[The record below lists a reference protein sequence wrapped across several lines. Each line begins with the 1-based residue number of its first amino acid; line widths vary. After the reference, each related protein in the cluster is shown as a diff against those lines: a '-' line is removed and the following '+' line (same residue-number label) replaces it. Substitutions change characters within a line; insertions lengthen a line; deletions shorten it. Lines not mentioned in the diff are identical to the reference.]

1 MTEAASHRASLT
13 DTGEGHP
20 HAQESLRQ
28 RLARLPAVARSVRT
42 VLVLASGL
50 RADPITLRAAAL
62 SYLSVLS
69 IVPLLTVVFSIFQAV
84 VGQQQ
89 LEARLRDFLFSN
101 VVAGASQNVSR
112 YLTIYIQRASAV
124 GGVGFVF
131 LLFSSASLMANIETA
146 FNHIFRVTRPR
157 PLLLRFG
164 VYWCLLTVGPV
175 LLALSVAIT
184 ALLETTTSSAHWLGP
199 LRQLSF
205 VGPLVITYAAFLLM
219 YVVVPAVRV
228 QIRPALLGAL
238 VGGTAWEIAK
248 IGYAEVS
255 TRTMHN
261 AIYGSLSAFPVFLVW
276 VYISWILVLFG
287 ARVTYAAQTTG
298 MSAAVEPAGTP
309 RERELVTAH
318 VMRAIAFAFA
328 RGHNAPDAERLTRT
342 LGAFGQDVEDALVR
356 LTDAKLIRA
365 VREGGW
371 VPARALSGISLAE
384 VRAAARQG
392 PPRAEPEPESVHL
405 EQRWQRADDAADREL
420 SMTLEDLVR
429 NSTLPG

>member
-1 MTEAASHRASLT
+1 MTEAASH
-13 DTGEGHP
+13 
-20 HAQESLRQ
+20 HAPVAAPEQAPAVPPETLRQ
-28 RLARLPAVARSVRT
+28 RLAQLPAVARSIRT

-50 RADPITLRAAAL
+50 REDPITLRSAAL
-62 SYLSVLS
+62 SYLTVLS

-101 VVAGASQNVSR
+101 VVAGATQSVSR
-112 YLTIYIQRASAV
+112 YLTVYIQRASAV

-131 LLFSSASLMANIETA
+131 LLFSSASLMANIEAA
-146 FNHIFRVTRPR
+146 FNHIFRATRPR
-157 PLLLRFG
+157 PLFLRFG
-164 VYWCLLTVGPV
+164 VYWCLLTVGPI
-175 LLALSVAIT
+175 LLALSVAFT
-184 ALLETTTSSAHWLGP
+184 ALLETTTSGTLWHGPLREIYFLGP
-199 LRQLSF
+199 LI
-205 VGPLVITYAAFLLM
+205 ITYAAFLLM
-219 YVVVPAVRV
+219 YLVVPNVKV
-228 QIRPALLGAL
+228 HLRPALLGAFIA
-238 VGGTAWEIAK
+238 GTAWEIAK
-248 IGYAEVS
+248 LGYAEVS

-287 ARVTYAAQTTG
+287 ARVTYAAQATRHTG
-298 MSAAVEPAGTP
+298 AVEPAKTP
-309 RERELVTAH
+309 RDRELVTAH

-328 RGHNAPDAERLTRT
+328 RGHTAPDAEMLTRE
-342 LGAFGQDVEDALVR
+342 LGVFGQDVEDALVR
-356 LTDAKLIRA
+356 LEDVRLITA
-365 VREGGW
+365 VQEGGW

-392 PPRAEPEPESVHL
+392 PPRPKPEAESVHL
-405 EQRWQRADDAADREL
+405 EQRWERADAAADKEL